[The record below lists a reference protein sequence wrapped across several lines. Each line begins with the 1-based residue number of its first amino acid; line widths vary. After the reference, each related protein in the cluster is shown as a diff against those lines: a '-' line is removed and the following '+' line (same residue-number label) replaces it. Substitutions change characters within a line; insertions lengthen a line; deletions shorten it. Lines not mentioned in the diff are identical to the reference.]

1 MSVRFDASTD
11 MLSRSGT
18 GTNGVDS
25 SGSPANST
33 WSVCFWCKRQ
43 VDTGAFAT
51 AMSYGYAGVRTYL
64 ETDSGGDIMTSDDFD
79 GSADTVL
86 NGPTITVGT
95 WFFFAYSRTNTSR
108 TLWYGTEAGGTL
120 SKVGPNTDTRTWP
133 STPSGI
139 NFFSIGNDDAQE
151 LFNGDIAFARF
162 WQGSVF
168 SDAEADAEWRS
179 TTPVKSSVRGDWRLA
194 TAAAAG
200 TDSSGNGLTL
210 TVGGTLANGSA
221 DPTPPSGGTPVT
233 LTPGLGADVI
243 AGQSGTVRIEASN
256 QLLIRPF

>member
-51 AMSYGYAGVRTYL
+51 AMSYG
-64 ETDSGGDIMTSDDFD
+64 
-79 GSADTVL
+79 
-86 NGPTITVGT
+86 
-95 WFFFAYSRTNTSR
+95 
-108 TLWYGTEAGGTL
+108 
-120 SKVGPNTDTRTWP
+120 P